1 MQNEKYPNSIWKT
14 KESYLD
20 SAFKTGKHNVDKKEL
35 QKLLN
40 QKLK

>member
-20 SAFKTGKHNVDKKEL
+20 SAFKTGKHNVDKKRVT
-35 QKLLN
+35 KTFKSKN
-40 QKLK
+40 